1 MEQLTKSKE
10 RIKEY
15 GEVYTPEWL
24 VKDMCNMLT
33 EEGNAFTR
41 IDETFLEP
49 SCGSGNFLVEILDR
63 KLKLCKDYNDGL
75 TALSTIWGIDI
86 LPDNVAES
94 KERMLNIY
102 KRYYGDGVEKATEIL
117 DKNIIC
123 GDSLK
128 IMNDWYKEELMND
141 IICLAEYLL
150 DNVKIKDNPDKNGK
164 VVSVIEIHDDISV
177 TEYLKSAIE
186 KAKERNPDYA

>member
-33 EEGNAFTR
+33 DEGNAFTR

-102 KRYYGDGVEKATEIL
+102 KRYYSDGVEKATEIL

-128 IMNDWYKEELMND
+128 IMDDWYKEELMND
-141 IICLAEYLL
+141 IICLAECLL
-150 DNVKIKDNPDKNGK
+150 NNVKIKDKPDKNGK
-164 VVSVIEIHDDISV
+164 VVSVIEIHDDVPV

-186 KAKERNPDYA
+186 KAKKKDIDYA

>member
-49 SCGSGNFLVEILDR
+49 SCGSGNFLVEILER
-63 KLKLCKDYNDGL
+63 KLKLCKDHNDGL

-86 LPDNVAES
+86 LPDN
-94 KERMLNIY
+94 Y
-102 KRYYGDGVEKATEIL
+102 KRYYSDGIDKAIEIL

-123 GDSLK
+123 GDSIK

-141 IICLAEYLL
+141 IICWAEYLL
-150 DNVKIKDNPDKNGK
+150 NNVKIKDKPDKNGK
-164 VVSVIEIHDDISV
+164 VVSIIEIHDDIPV

>member
-1 MEQLTKSKE
+1 MELLTKSKE

-33 EEGNAFTR
+33 EEGNAFAR

-49 SCGSGNFLVEILDR
+49 SCGSGNFLVEILER

-94 KERMLNIY
+94 KERMLDIY
-102 KRYYGDGVEKATEIL
+102 KRCYSDGVEKATEIL

-141 IICLAEYLL
+141 IICLAEYLQN
-150 DNVKIKDNPDKNGK
+150 NVKIKDKPDKNGK
-164 VVSVIEIHDDISV
+164 IVSVIEIHDDIPI
-177 TEYLKSAIE
+177 TEYLKSAIK
-186 KAKERNPDYA
+186 KAKERNSDYA